1 MANIV
6 YNPQIDSIPA
16 DKFGP
21 VADGPALQLPE
32 NVSVKFI

>member
-6 YNPQIDSIPA
+6 YDPSIDSLPV

-21 VADGPALQLPE
+21 VADGPALQLP
-32 NVSVKFI
+32 